1 MLKAETAA
9 MIMMSGTPDLENIT
23 LTENGVYQSVDHD
36 GFNIVTVD
44 TPYGQCAEEVAEML
58 DIDTSQDWDCDD
70 IKDKI
75 TELQNELDACH
86 DCKDDVVAAIRQYDP
101 SYVLPAS
108 GCPDNGIGDVYNV
121 GYNAGRASVAL
132 DTKTILH
139 NGTYAAS
146 AESPPLDGFSEV
158 TVSVPLGAKFITAN
172 GTYLPASDNL
182 DGYNSVVVDVQS
194 CGCYTFPPD
203 VGFEQVMPVIGTDL
217 LYPEGNTYHFR
228 YYIQD
233 RTYGEPYVD
242 RNIMTKILGPQTGE
256 PYKDIRLLFEI
267 YDNSGTMVSQ
277 QIIGN
282 SQDYYIYENDDY
294 FMVTSTSMSYGST
307 KAFNYTFE
315 YTYHNYY
322 GQQTVT
328 ESGSVDLS
336 DYIDTTTQNPSYTV
350 KSNS

>member
-23 LTENGVYQSVDHD
+23 LAENGVYQSVDHD

-75 TELQNELDACH
+75 TELQNELEACH

-108 GCPDNGIGDVYNV
+108 GCPDDGIDDVYDE
-121 GYNAGRASVAL
+121 GYDDGYDAGKASVVL

-139 NGTYAAS
+139 NGTYVAS
-146 AESPPLDGFSEV
+146 AESPPLNGFSEV
-158 TVSVPLGAKFITAN
+158 TVAVPLGAKFITAN

-194 CGCYTFPPD
+194 CGCYTFPDDTDIDLIPPV
-203 VGFEQVMPVIGTDL
+203 VGLDL
-217 LYPEGNTYHFR
+217 LYPEDNDYYFQYCIYNRTVDIQFPITKTITYADVSN
-228 YYIQD
+228 QS
-233 RTYGEPYVD
+233 PYVAV
-242 RNIMTKILGPQTGE
+242 
-256 PYKDIRLLFEI
+256 FI
-267 YDNSGTMVSQ
+267 YNTSGTHVNTLTLSNAHLLSNDPGSYFKCTNVS
-277 QIIGN
+277 I
-282 SQDYYIYENDDY
+282 DYTNKE
-294 FMVTSTSMSYGST
+294 VTVDT
-307 KAFNYTFE
+307 E
-315 YTYHNYY
+315 YTVYNY
-322 GQQTVT
+322 GTGWEVRT
-328 ESGSVDLS
+328 ETRTTSISTYV
-336 DYIDTTTQNPSYTV
+336 TTTTPNPSTTV
-350 KSNS
+350 KKKN